1 MLIRVLTNIANLCYH
16 LSMST
21 INVSL
26 PAEQVSF
33 IDALVGQYGFANR
46 SEFIR
51 SLVRLIKQQPAIVSH
66 AAVFPFES
74 PKTTSVSAIM
84 DDFKK
89 TKKYSPTFLKD

>member
-1 MLIRVLTNIANLCYH
+1 
-16 LSMST
+16 MST

-51 SLVRLIKQQPAIVSH
+51 SLVRLVKQQPTMVPQ
-66 AAVFPFES
+66 AAVFPFEA
-74 PKTTSVSAIM
+74 PKTTSVSAVM

-89 TKKYSPTFLKD
+89 TKRYSRAFLKDLNEGLNQSTYFHR

>member
-1 MLIRVLTNIANLCYH
+1 
-16 LSMST
+16 MST

-51 SLVRLIKQQPAIVSH
+51 SLVRLVKQQPTMVPQ
-66 AAVFPFES
+66 AAVFPFEA
-74 PKTTSVSAIM
+74 PKTTSVSAVM

-89 TKKYSPTFLKD
+89 TKKYSRAFLKDLNEGLNQSTYFHR